1 MNTQPVENLELRAIE
16 QRNELHQ
23 TTTELKE
30 KLATARQKLDV
41 SATLRQYFV
50 SASVIVSCLALIAGY
65 GTGGMFLR
73 R

>member
-30 KLATARQKLDV
+30 KLATARQKLDL
-41 SATLRQYFV
+41 SANLRQHFV

-65 GTGGMFLR
+65 GAGGMFPR